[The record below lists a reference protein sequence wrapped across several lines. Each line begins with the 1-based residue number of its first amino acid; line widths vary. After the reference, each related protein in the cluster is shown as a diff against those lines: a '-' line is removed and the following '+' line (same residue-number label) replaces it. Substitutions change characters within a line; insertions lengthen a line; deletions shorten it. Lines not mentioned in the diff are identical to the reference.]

1 MEMDSPESLAS
12 LSDAHRR
19 AEKLVRGLLEQQADL
34 AAHPPNLP
42 PDKLA
47 QGQMAM
53 ANALAAAQRMLKSL
67 DEALRIAST
76 SSN

>member
-1 MEMDSPESLAS
+1 MEMDSRESLEM
-12 LSDAHRR
+12 LTDAHRR

-34 AAHPPNLP
+34 AAHPPHLP

-47 QGQMAM
+47 QGQLAM
-53 ANALAAAQRMLKSL
+53 ANAVAAARRALQNL
-67 DEALRIAST
+67 DDALRIAST